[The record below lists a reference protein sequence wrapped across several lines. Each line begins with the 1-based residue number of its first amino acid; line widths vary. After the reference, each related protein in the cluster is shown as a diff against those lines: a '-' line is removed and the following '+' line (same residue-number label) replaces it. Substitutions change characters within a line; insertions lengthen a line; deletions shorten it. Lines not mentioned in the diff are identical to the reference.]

1 MSFEIM
7 RLENELLNKDLIFD
21 EKNFSFIFHNNHE
34 DIHIKTIKLYRDF
47 EYVINIEIE
56 GEDIG
61 FEVKYL
67 ESLFGKK
74 NNFILKNNST
84 LESYNISCI
93 INRQS
98 NSITSD
104 GHFFNFSGYVYD
116 VKYIQDS
123 VY

>member
-21 EKNFSFIFHNNHE
+21 EKNFSFIFHNHE

-74 NNFILKNNST
+74 NNFILKKPV
-84 LESYNISCI
+84 LFGGLLFLLL
-93 INRQS
+93 S
-98 NSITSD
+98 N
-104 GHFFNFSGYVYD
+104 
-116 VKYIQDS
+116 
-123 VY
+123 